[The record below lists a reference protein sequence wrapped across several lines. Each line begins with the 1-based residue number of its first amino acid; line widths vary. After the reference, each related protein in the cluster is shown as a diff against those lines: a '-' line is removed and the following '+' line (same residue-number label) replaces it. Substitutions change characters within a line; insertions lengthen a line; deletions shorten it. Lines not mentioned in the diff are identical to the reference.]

1 MSLSHYHS
9 HIQPLEKQPCLFWE
23 HTHTQKGREIAIS
36 SPRCGLAGDQLTG
49 VTTKPDRAHVCV
61 LVDSGCA
68 EQVKSPPLRHQRDGK
83 HREHAQVTLYFQ
95 QRWTLDREQ
104 TAGQRTGE
112 SCPPASLAIQN
123 PGI

>member
-1 MSLSHYHS
+1 M
-9 HIQPLEKQPCLFWE
+9 
-23 HTHTQKGREIAIS
+23 S
-36 SPRCGLAGDQLTG
+36 SPRCGVAGDQLTR
-49 VTTKPDRAHVCV
+49 VTTTPDRAHVECV
-61 LVDSGCA
+61 LGDSGCA
-68 EQVKSPPLRHQRDGK
+68 EQVKFPPLQHQCDGK
-83 HREHAQVTLYFQ
+83 RREHAQVTLYFQ